1 MLNLNNNISESIIQ
15 TIVSE
20 KSIDYIKAV
29 KFMEKRVDQIISNK
43 NSELIWLLYHPNI
56 YTVGKN
62 SKSSDFLKKP
72 EIPVHK
78 TNRGGQITYH
88 GPGQRIVYFMIDLN
102 KRNKDLRRFI
112 SLIENSLINILYK
125 YHIESTTFKNRVG
138 IWVIKNQGKTLDK
151 EKKIGAIGLR
161 IKKWI
166 TYHGLSF
173 NIKTNLKYYDYINS
187 CGLLEYK
194 NTSLENLGIDISVRD
209 FDKEYLAEFKKN
221 LKNL

>member
-1 MLNLNNNISESIIQ
+1 
-15 TIVSE
+15 
-20 KSIDYIKAV
+20 
-29 KFMEKRVDQIISNK
+29 
-43 NSELIWLLYHPNI
+43 
-56 YTVGKN
+56 
-62 SKSSDFLKKP
+62 
-72 EIPVHK
+72 
-78 TNRGGQITYH
+78 
-88 GPGQRIVYFMIDLN
+88 MIDLN

>member
-1 MLNLNNNISESIIQ
+1 MDSLEVKQ
-15 TIVSE
+15 TDNFINYELALS
-20 KSIDYIKAV
+20 D
-29 KFMEKRVDQIISNK
+29 MQKRVNEILTKSQK
-43 NSELIWLLYHPNI
+43 EMIWFLNHNHI
-56 YTVGKN
+56 YTQGT
-62 SKSSDFLKKP
+62 SSSDQEILKKNK
-72 EIPVHK
+72 IPIVK
-78 TNRGGQITYH
+78 TNRGGKTTYH

-102 KRNKDLRRFI
+102 KRNKDLRKFI

>member
-1 MLNLNNNISESIIQ
+1 MDSIELKQ
-15 TIVSE
+15 T
-20 KSIDYIKAV
+20 D
-29 KFMEKRVDQIISNK
+29 KFINYELALSNMQNRVDQIITKSQK
-43 NSELIWLLYHPNI
+43 EMIWFLNHNHM
-56 YTVGKN
+56 YTQGT
-62 SKSSDFLKKP
+62 SSSDQEILKKNNVP
-72 EIPVHK
+72 IFK
-78 TNRGGQITYH
+78 TNRGGKTTYH

-102 KRNKDLRRFI
+102 KRNKDLRKFI

-125 YHIESTTFKNRVG
+125 YNIESTTFKDRVG

-194 NTSLENLGIDISVRD
+194 NTSLENLGIDISVND

>member
-1 MLNLNNNISESIIQ
+1 MDSLEVKQ
-15 TIVSE
+15 T
-20 KSIDYIKAV
+20 D
-29 KFMEKRVDQIISNK
+29 KFINYELALSDMQNRVDQIITKSK
-43 NSELIWLLYHPNI
+43 NEMIWFLNHNHI
-56 YTVGKN
+56 YTQGT
-62 SKSSDFLKKP
+62 SSSDQEILKKNN
-72 EIPVHK
+72 IPIFK
-78 TNRGGQITYH
+78 TNRGGKTTYH

-173 NIKTNLKYYDYINS
+173 NIKTNLEYYDYINS

-194 NTSLENLGIDISVRD
+194 NTSLENLGIDVSVRD

>member
-1 MLNLNNNISESIIQ
+1 MNSLEVKQ
-15 TIVSE
+15 T
-20 KSIDYIKAV
+20 D
-29 KFMEKRVDQIISNK
+29 KFINYELALSDMQNRVDQIITKSK
-43 NSELIWLLYHPNI
+43 NEMIWFLNHNHI
-56 YTVGKN
+56 YTQGT
-62 SKSSDFLKKP
+62 SSSDQEILKKNNVP
-72 EIPVHK
+72 ILK
-78 TNRGGQITYH
+78 TNRGGKTTYH

-102 KRNKDLRRFI
+102 KRNKDLRKFI

-194 NTSLENLGIDISVRD
+194 NTSLENLGIDISVSD

>member
-1 MLNLNNNISESIIQ
+1 MNSLEVKQ
-15 TIVSE
+15 T
-20 KSIDYIKAV
+20 D
-29 KFMEKRVDQIISNK
+29 KFINYELALSDMQNRVDQIITKSK
-43 NSELIWLLYHPNI
+43 NEMIWFLNHNHI
-56 YTVGKN
+56 YTQGT
-62 SKSSDFLKKP
+62 SSSDQEILKKNN
-72 EIPVHK
+72 IPIFK
-78 TNRGGQITYH
+78 TNRGGKTTYH

-102 KRNKDLRRFI
+102 KRNKDLRKFI

-194 NTSLENLGIDISVRD
+194 NTSLENLGIDISVSD
-209 FDKEYLAEFKKN
+209 FDKEYLDEFKKN

>member
-1 MLNLNNNISESIIQ
+1 MNSLEVKQ
-15 TIVSE
+15 T
-20 KSIDYIKAV
+20 D
-29 KFMEKRVDQIISNK
+29 KFINYELALSDMQNRVDQIITKSK
-43 NSELIWLLYHPNI
+43 NEMIWFLNHNHI
-56 YTVGKN
+56 YTQGT
-62 SKSSDFLKKP
+62 SSSNQEILKKNN
-72 EIPVHK
+72 IPIFK
-78 TNRGGQITYH
+78 TNRGGKTTYH

-102 KRNKDLRRFI
+102 KRNKDLRKFI

-194 NTSLENLGIDISVRD
+194 NTSLENLGIDISVSD

>member
-1 MLNLNNNISESIIQ
+1 MDSLEVKQ
-15 TIVSE
+15 T
-20 KSIDYIKAV
+20 D
-29 KFMEKRVDQIISNK
+29 KFINYELALSDMQNRVDQIITKSK
-43 NSELIWLLYHPNI
+43 NEMIWFLNHNHI
-56 YTVGKN
+56 YTQGT
-62 SKSSDFLKKP
+62 SSSDQEILKQNN
-72 EIPVHK
+72 IPIFK
-78 TNRGGQITYH
+78 TNRGGKTTYH

-102 KRNKDLRRFI
+102 KRNKDLRKFI

-173 NIKTNLKYYDYINS
+173 NIKTDLKYYEYINS
-187 CGLLEYK
+187 CGLSEYK
-194 NTSLENLGIDISVRD
+194 NTSLQDLGVDISERD
-209 FDKEYLAEFKKN
+209 FDKQYLLEFKKN
-221 LKNL
+221 LRNL

>member
-1 MLNLNNNISESIIQ
+1 MGSLEVKQ
-15 TIVSE
+15 T
-20 KSIDYIKAV
+20 D
-29 KFMEKRVDQIISNK
+29 KFINYELALSDMQNRVDQIITKSK
-43 NSELIWLLYHPNI
+43 NEMIWFLNHNHI
-56 YTVGKN
+56 YTQGT
-62 SKSSDFLKKP
+62 SSSDQEILKKNN
-72 EIPVHK
+72 IPIFK
-78 TNRGGQITYH
+78 TNRGGKTTYH

-173 NIKTNLKYYDYINS
+173 NIKTNLEYYDYINS